1 MKCIMNQ
8 KKNLTIMLIAG
19 LALVAVGIG
28 GAKLAGEDA
37 SALTMRL
44 LGFLSGLGGS
54 LVAISGAWLVWEKI
68 VGERRAKDKELEM
81 GDERGQAINM
91 QAQAMIG
98 FAATLVVIAVD
109 VVALVRGDNLYMG
122 LCTAGCFVIAL
133 TGIVARVVLGRKL

>member
-8 KKNLTIMLIAG
+8 KKNLTIMLVAG
-19 LALVAVGIG
+19 LAMAAAGVI

-54 LVAISGAWLVWEKI
+54 LAAIAGAWLIWKKV
-68 VGERRAKDKELEM
+68 VGERRAQDKELEL
-81 GDERGQAINM
+81 GDERGQAINT
-91 QAQAMIG
+91 QAQALIG
-98 FAATLVVIAVD
+98 FAATFVVIAVD
-109 VVALVRGDNLYMG
+109 VVALVRGDYLYMG
-122 LCTAGCFVIAL
+122 LCTAGCFVIAA